1 MILNDPVFLSVF
13 TGYVDQLHIN
23 VTTGEPIQSHKR
35 GALIYCEIY

>member
-23 VTTGEPIQSHKR
+23 VTTGEPIQSHKQ